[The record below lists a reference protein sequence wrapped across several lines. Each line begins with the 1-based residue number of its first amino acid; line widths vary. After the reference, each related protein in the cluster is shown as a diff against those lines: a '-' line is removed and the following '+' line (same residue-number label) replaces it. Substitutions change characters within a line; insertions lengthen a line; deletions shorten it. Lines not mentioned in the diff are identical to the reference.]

1 MITATDRDLPALTRA
16 GDPLSV
22 SDAGLFL
29 LIDELRTREKRRDDL
44 LDRLSIEESD
54 QIEAAAKRACDAA
67 RAIYERIAAIKPTTA
82 AGVLRQLELAAKG
95 WVAPSTVPI
104 AMAAL
109 REIADRPPPFKMGRL
124 PPAPHA
130 SGVRHFEPLERQS
143 ASTPSNPADGQQ
155 RRDVERV
162 TSEVS
167 SVFEPA
173 RWAPTPST
181 ENAQSSRAGRI
192 PR

>member
-16 GDPLSV
+16 SDALSV

-29 LIDELRTREKRRDDL
+29 LIDELKTRERRRDDL
-44 LDRLSIEESD
+44 LDRLPNDESD

-124 PPAPHA
+124 PPVPAETGVASKSAMRDTAPMPH
-130 SGVRHFEPLERQS
+130 GPIV
-143 ASTPSNPADGQQ
+143 
-155 RRDVERV
+155 
-162 TSEVS
+162 
-167 SVFEPA
+167 
-173 RWAPTPST
+173 
-181 ENAQSSRAGRI
+181 
-192 PR
+192 

>member
-54 QIEAAAKRACDAA
+54 QIEAAAKTACDAA
-67 RAIYERIAAIKPTTA
+67 RQIYEQITAMKPTTA

-109 REIADRPPPFKMGRL
+109 REIANSPAPFKVGRL
-124 PPAPHA
+124 PPVP
-130 SGVRHFEPLERQS
+130 S
-143 ASTPSNPADGQQ
+143 ATSLANNSNI
-155 RRDVERV
+155 RR
-162 TSEVS
+162 T
-167 SVFEPA
+167 
-173 RWAPTPST
+173 
-181 ENAQSSRAGRI
+181 
-192 PR
+192 

>member
-95 WVAPSTVPI
+95 WGAPSTGPI
-104 AMAAL
+104 AMAGL
-109 REIADRPPPFKMGRL
+109 REIADRPLCSRPGSGRPLFASRGSGSPLCSSPGRTRSFLRELVTNSFLRFK
-124 PPAPHA
+124 
-130 SGVRHFEPLERQS
+130 SNESSPLS
-143 ASTPSNPADGQQ
+143 
-155 RRDVERV
+155 
-162 TSEVS
+162 S
-167 SVFEPA
+167 SVQLRTGPV
-173 RWAPTPST
+173 S
-181 ENAQSSRAGRI
+181 I
-192 PR
+192 